1 MKQQEA
7 TRMPRKYLGEFDRE
21 LEFWE
26 GYEFWSA
33 QLEAKMEEWG
43 DSGAESLKMVDLTRS
58 EGCDVLP
65 F

>member
-7 TRMPRKYLGEFDRE
+7 SKMPNGYLGEFDRE

-33 QLEAKMEEWG
+33 QLEAKMEEWDG
-43 DSGAESLKMVDLTRS
+43 PGAEKLKIVDFRQS
-58 EGCDVLP
+58 EGSDVLP

>member
-7 TRMPRKYLGEFDRE
+7 SKMPGGYIGEFDRE

-43 DSGAESLKMVDLTRS
+43 DCGAENLNIVDLNQS
-58 EGCDVLP
+58 EVSDVLP